1 MHWIYLSPHLDDCVL
16 SVGGL
21 IWQQVQ
27 AGERVEIWTICAGD
41 PPPPPYSPFAEE
53 LHARWGT
60 DGREASAVRRREDLA
75 ACREL
80 GAGARHSP
88 LPDCIYRRLPGS
100 NSPLIAERDD
110 LFRPYPPAE
119 HARSLEIAAWV
130 RAALPP
136 GAAFHDIP
144 ALNGGIEALPPGAC
158 LVSPMALGGH
168 VDHQLVRAA
177 AETLGR
183 PLWLYADYPYVV
195 DDPLHHTDLRGLVSA
210 YQPAL
215 EQALSPQALSAWQS
229 AVAAYTSQIS
239 TFWGGLAE
247 MRAQIAS
254 YFEIGGGKTL
264 WKTPTN
270 AIECHI

>member
-16 SVGGL
+16 SAGGL
-21 IWQQVQ
+21 IWQQAQ

-60 DGREASAVRRREDLA
+60 DGRQASAVRRAEDLA
-75 ACREL
+75 ACRAL

-100 NSPLIAERDD
+100 DTPLIVERDD

-130 RAALPP
+130 RAALS
-136 GAAFHDIP
+136 ADV
-144 ALNGGIEALPPGAC
+144 C

-177 AETLGR
+177 AETLGL

-195 DDPLHHTDLRGLVSA
+195 DDPLHHTDLRGQVSA
-210 YQPAL
+210 YRPAL
-215 EQALSPQALSAWQS
+215 EQPLSTQALSAWQA

-239 TFWGGLAE
+239 TFWGGLDE
-247 MRAQIAS
+247 MRGQIGA
-254 YFEIGGGKTL
+254 YFHNGGGKTL
-264 WKTPTN
+264 WQMPKSATK
-270 AIECHI
+270 